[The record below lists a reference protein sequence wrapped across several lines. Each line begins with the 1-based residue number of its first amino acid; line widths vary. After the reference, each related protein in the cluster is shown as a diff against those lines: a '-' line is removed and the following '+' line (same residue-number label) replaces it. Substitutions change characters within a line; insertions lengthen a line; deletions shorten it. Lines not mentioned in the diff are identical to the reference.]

1 MESATTTEMQ
11 TTTNIST
18 LTGTAGERK
27 VTMTSIA
34 FYLHTETT
42 AVEEIVFS
50 GADVNACWDR
60 FMLEIGTSRSLA
72 YTKDLGPQVP
82 LVIFG

>member
-1 MESATTTEMQ
+1 MEQMATTTITQ
-11 TTTNIST
+11 SA
-18 LTGTAGERK
+18 TGAERK
-27 VTMTSIA
+27 VAMTSIA

-42 AVEEIVFS
+42 AVEEIIFS

-60 FMLEIGTSRSLA
+60 FLLEVGTSRSLA

-82 LVIFG
+82 LVVFG

>member
-1 MESATTTEMQ
+1 MEQMATTTIIQ
-11 TTTNIST
+11 SA
-18 LTGTAGERK
+18 TGAERT

-34 FYLHTETT
+34 FYLRTETT

-82 LVIFG
+82 LVVFG